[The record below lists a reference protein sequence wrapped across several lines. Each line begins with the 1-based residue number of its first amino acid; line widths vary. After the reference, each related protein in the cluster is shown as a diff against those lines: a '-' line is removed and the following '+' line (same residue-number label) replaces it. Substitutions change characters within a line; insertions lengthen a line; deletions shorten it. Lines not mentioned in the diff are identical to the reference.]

1 MGDQIYLVT
10 EGGDE
15 LRPMEDQPYSS
26 EDRLQN
32 LLENYPDLLAG
43 DQVDPDD
50 PRRWL
55 LVKREA
61 PVEHDGEESHRWRLD
76 HLFIDQDG
84 IPTLI
89 ETKIATNPELRRQVV
104 GQMLDYAA
112 NLVEQW
118 SVDRIQME
126 LEKRCEANGE
136 SISEVISNHIGADL
150 PDDDVSVNQ
159 FWDKIKTNL
168 EAERIRLII
177 VADKIPSSLLKI
189 VEFLNRQMNP
199 CELLALEL
207 KQFVYPGKDS
217 VTTLVPRVFGQTS
230 VSRSRRKATRTGNDP
245 GIYILEPIADR
256 FEKEFGMVSFRNAY
270 KNGCVRMHHPGGLGR
285 GEWLIYQS
293 RGKNRLTI
301 SRTGE
306 DRLDKDQY
314 ENILKGCE
322 GIKFPK
328 DIEFSHQDEQG
339 VYGIEARIPGFQYDD
354 DTQWDSLRD
363 TLTETMRLLL
373 KASQ

>member
-10 EGGDE
+10 EGGE
-15 LRPMEDQPYSS
+15 KLRPMQDQPYSS

-32 LLENYPDLLAG
+32 FLENYPDLLAG

-136 SISEVISNHIGADL
+136 SIGEVISNHIGADL
-150 PDDDVSVNQ
+150 PDNDASVNQ

-168 EAERIRLII
+168 EAERVRLII

-207 KQFVYPGKDS
+207 KQFVYSGKDS

-230 VSRSRRKATRTGNDP
+230 VSRSRRKATWTVNDP
-245 GIYILEPIADR
+245 GIYILEPIAER
-256 FEKEFGMVSFRNAY
+256 FEKEFGMVSSRNAP
-270 KNGCVRMHHPGGLGR
+270 KKGSVRMHHP
-285 GEWLIYQS
+285 
-293 RGKNRLTI
+293 
-301 SRTGE
+301 
-306 DRLDKDQY
+306 
-314 ENILKGCE
+314 
-322 GIKFPK
+322 
-328 DIEFSHQDEQG
+328 
-339 VYGIEARIPGFQYDD
+339 
-354 DTQWDSLRD
+354 
-363 TLTETMRLLL
+363 
-373 KASQ
+373 